1 MLDKFTIN
9 LDKSFLPLFERFVAA
24 IERIAPPPSKKPPRH
39 SGDLMEGDGDDLIS
53 MTDAEYA
60 KVDLQGQLDDLVEAL
75 SEKGYNEANADELA
89 KLTELKARLAEV
101 EMEDL
106 DGNSDD

>member
-1 MLDKFTIN
+1 MLDKYTLQIDRD
-9 LDKSFLPLFERFVAA
+9 LFLRFVEA
-24 IERIAPPPSKKPPRH
+24 IERIAPPPARGRNPH
-39 SGDLMEGDGDDLIS
+39 SSTASEGEDGDDLIS

-75 SEKGYNEANADELA
+75 SEKGYNEANGDELA
-89 KLTELKARLAEV
+89 KLRELKARLAEV

>member
-9 LDKSFLPLFERFVAA
+9 LDKSFLPLFERFVEA
-24 IERIAPPPSKKPPRH
+24 IERIAPPPPSPQRPH
-39 SGDLMEGDGDDLIS
+39 SSRSVEDQEGDLIS

-60 KVDLQGQLDDLVEAL
+60 KVDLQGQLDDLVETL
-75 SEKGYNEANADELA
+75 SGKGYNEANADELA
-89 KLTELKARLAEV
+89 KLRELKTRLAEV

-106 DGNSDD
+106 DGNSND